1 MTAARRALI
10 AVRVMRGTI
19 RRWQPRSYWQVWIA
33 ASGLPLV
40 VLVIGIGLRLIF
52 HTWPKFDVPGSITTA
67 AYIALVG
74 ARQSLSLRRRRR
86 AREQVAAQ
94 RHMAEATHR

>member
-1 MTAARRALI
+1 
-10 AVRVMRGTI
+10 
-19 RRWQPRSYWQVWIA
+19 VWIA
-33 ASGLPLV
+33 AGGLPLA

-52 HTWPKFDVPGSITTA
+52 HTWPTFDMSGSIITA

-86 AREQVAAQ
+86 AREQVDAQ
-94 RHMAEATHR
+94 RHMAGAQHIPAVR